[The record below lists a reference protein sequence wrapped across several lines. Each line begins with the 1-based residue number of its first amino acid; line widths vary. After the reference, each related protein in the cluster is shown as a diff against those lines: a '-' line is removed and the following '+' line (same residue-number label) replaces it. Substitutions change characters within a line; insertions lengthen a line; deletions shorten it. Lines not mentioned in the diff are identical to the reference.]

1 MTTTVEPL
9 LPATR
14 PSFYDRWASRVRAD
28 PAIAQRIGWLA
39 PVLVTLLAGILRFW
53 NLGDPHAIVFDE
65 TYYVKDAWSQ
75 WNLGYPANW
84 PDGADPKFLAG
95 QSDIFLKTG
104 SFVVHPPLGKW
115 IIGAG
120 MWLFGPDSTAG
131 WRFSVA
137 LFGTATVLVLYL
149 VAKSLTRS
157 TVFATVAA
165 FLMAIDGLAIVL
177 SRVALLDGIL
187 TFFLLLAFWF
197 AILDRER
204 HVGRLE
210 RTLAARAEG
219 AEPPAWGPFLWG
231 RPWLLAAGAAAGAA
245 TAVKWSGL
253 YVIAAI
259 GIYAVVS
266 DALARRRG
274 GVRLWPADAL
284 RQAVPA
290 FLALVPIALVVYLFS
305 WTGWFLT
312 SGGYDRHAADLAP
325 ATGFWSWVPR
335 SVQSLWIY
343 HQAMY
348 QFHIGLT
355 TPHSYASPAWQWP
368 MLVRPTS
375 MYWHQDKLGEAGC
388 TAVNSCVQAISS
400 IPNPL
405 IWWAGI
411 AAAIYLVYAFAVR
424 RDWRYAIVLTGV
436 AATYLPWLMYPERTI
451 FQFYTVAMLPFTILA
466 LAFALREIA
475 RGGHPRTPPDL
486 DEETIAE
493 LAVRRRTT
501 GQRVVLVFL
510 VVVTLLSAFWYPV
523 WTAWDVPYDYWRL
536 HNWLP
541 TWV

>member
-1 MTTTVEPL
+1 M
-9 LPATR
+9 
-14 PSFYDRWASRVRAD
+14 
-28 PAIAQRIGWLA
+28 
-39 PVLVTLLAGILRFW
+39 
-53 NLGDPHAIVFDE
+53 
-65 TYYVKDAWSQ
+65 
-75 WNLGYPANW
+75 
-84 PDGADPKFLAG
+84 
-95 QSDIFLKTG
+95 
-104 SFVVHPPLGKW
+104 
-115 IIGAG
+115 
-120 MWLFGPDSTAG
+120 
-131 WRFSVA
+131 
-137 LFGTATVLVLYL
+137 
-149 VAKSLTRS
+149 
-157 TVFATVAA
+157 
-165 FLMAIDGLAIVL
+165 
-177 SRVALLDGIL
+177 
-187 TFFLLLAFWF
+187 
-197 AILDRER
+197 
-204 HVGRLE
+204 
-210 RTLAARAEG
+210 
-219 AEPPAWGPFLWG
+219 
-231 RPWLLAAGAAAGAA
+231 
-245 TAVKWSGL
+245 
-253 YVIAAI
+253 
-259 GIYAVVS
+259 
-266 DALARRRG
+266 
-274 GVRLWPADAL
+274 
-284 RQAVPA
+284 
-290 FLALVPIALVVYLFS
+290 
-305 WTGWFLT
+305 
-312 SGGYDRHAADLAP
+312 
-325 ATGFWSWVPR
+325 PR

-486 DEETIAE
+486 DEETVAE

-536 HNWLP
+536 HNWVP